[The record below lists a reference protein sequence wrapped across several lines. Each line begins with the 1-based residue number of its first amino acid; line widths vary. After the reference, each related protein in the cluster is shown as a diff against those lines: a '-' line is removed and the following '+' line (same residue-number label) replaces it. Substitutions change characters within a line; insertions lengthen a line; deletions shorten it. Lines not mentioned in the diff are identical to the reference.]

1 MGQSQPSSNSKQN
14 KADKEA
20 YLQGLKEQELREREE
35 RLQGHR
41 KYLHEQMMIRKD
53 YYKLGMVHKLI
64 ILVLFM
70 LLTAFV
76 LFLVMSYFP
85 PTKSYIF
92 KTLRQVL

>member
-1 MGQSQPSSNSKQN
+1 MGQGQSSPNSKQS
-14 KADKEA
+14 KADKDA
-20 YLQGLKEQELREREE
+20 YLQQVKEKELREREE

-41 KYLHEQMMIRKD
+41 QYLHEQMLIRRD

-64 ILVLFM
+64 ILVLFL

-85 PTKSYIF
+85 PTKSFIF